1 MSQDNLPPT
10 DSPSGKQRS
19 IADQLLQVIL
29 KAVGE
34 ADARAAAEH
43 VAALRAR
50 HPDAV
55 PDELAQIL
63 IKERCFQ
70 TGAIGAITSGAMLV
84 PGLGTLTSLTFGV
97 AADITM
103 TYRIQA
109 ELVLEIA
116 AAYQYELSPSEKRTA
131 VLLVSGI
138 SAGASTVLRKAGR
151 EIADRASR
159 RLVQK
164 ALTKALP
171 VLGVAASA
179 GTNIVST
186 YIIGRRAQA
195 YFSLGPDA
203 VGDWGESIRAIT
215 GLDERELIAWLAET
229 TERTWSAAEEGAR
242 DLTDA
247 IVVAGKSAG
256 EVVVV
261 HAARAGD
268 AIIDAG
274 SSVVGGAGTALSI
287 TGESIAAGTDTFRA
301 RVSRAFRSTKSDQ
314 AREQHE

>member
-1 MSQDNLPPT
+1 MSQPDLSPT
-10 DSPSGKQRS
+10 DSPTEQRKS

-43 VAALRAR
+43 AAELRAR
-50 HPDAV
+50 HPDAL

-70 TGAIGAITSGAMLV
+70 TGAIGAITSGALLI

-97 AADITM
+97 AADISM

-109 ELVLEIA
+109 EMVLELA
-116 AAYQYELSPSEKRTA
+116 AAHQYELSPSEKRSA
-131 VLLVSGI
+131 ILLVSGI
-138 SAGASTVLRKAGR
+138 SAGAGTVLRKAGR

-229 TERTWSAAEEGAR
+229 TERTWRSAGEGAR

-247 IVVAGKSAG
+247 IVVTGKSAG
-256 EVVVV
+256 EVVIV
-261 HAARAGD
+261 HATRAGD
-268 AIIDAG
+268 AVTDMG
-274 SSVVGGAGTALSI
+274 RSVVGSAGAALSI
-287 TGESIAAGTDTFRA
+287 TGESIAAGTDTFREH
-301 RVSRAFRSTKSDQ
+301 VSKGFGLLKRDTTQQK
-314 AREQHE
+314 RE

>member
-1 MSQDNLPPT
+1 M
-10 DSPSGKQRS
+10 
-19 IADQLLQVIL
+19 
-29 KAVGE
+29 
-34 ADARAAAEH
+34 
-43 VAALRAR
+43 AALRAR

-55 PDELAQIL
+55 PDELGQIL

-70 TGAIGAITSGAMLV
+70 TGAIGAVTAGALLI

-97 AADITM
+97 AADISM

-109 ELVLEIA
+109 EMVLEIA
-116 AAYQYELSPSEKRTA
+116 AAYQYELSPSEKRSA
-131 VLLVSGI
+131 ILLVSGI
-138 SAGASTVLRKAGR
+138 SAGAGTVLRKAGR

-203 VGDWGESIRAIT
+203 VADWGESIRAIT

-229 TERTWSAAEEGAR
+229 TERTWRSAGEGAR

-247 IVVAGKSAG
+247 IVVTGKSAG
-256 EVVVV
+256 EVVIVQ
-261 HAARAGD
+261 AARAGD
-268 AIIDAG
+268 AVADAG
-274 SSVVGGAGTALSI
+274 RSVVGGAGAALSV
-287 TGESIAAGTDTFRA
+287 TGESIAAGTSTFRE
-301 RVSRAFRSTKSDQ
+301 RVSRAFGLSKRDTTQPK
-314 AREQHE
+314 RE